1 MTLAMSSPC
10 RDAGSTMDQ
19 QGIAWLED
27 VRAIGGSREDPGGRS
42 CALVMPLQFPTHR
55 PLRLHSGCIS
65 ASTLSHRSESSAT
78 RGFLQDSRGQDS
90 LDVRRG
96 KPITAYIRVSM
107 S

>member
-65 ASTLSHRSESSAT
+65 ASTLSHCMLRARVIVSS
-78 RGFLQDSRGQDS
+78 
-90 LDVRRG
+90 
-96 KPITAYIRVSM
+96 
-107 S
+107 